1 MKKIESGWEEIKTE
15 KGPNVGLLQM
25 RFDFLKNPRNE
36 KEIKVL
42 VIEGRDAVNVIA
54 VTKDKKIIL
63 VKQLRFGTRDVSI
76 EPPGGLMEENE
87 TKVEAAKRELREETG
102 YTGSKWEFLVTRA
115 SQPVF
120 MNNYIHTYILKD
132 AALTHPK
139 ELDEGED
146 IEILGLSIE
155 EVKAKLINGGFIH
168 PHASS
173 SIAQFL
179 MKEGYLK

>member
-1 MKKIESGWEEIKTE
+1 MKELKNGWEILKTE
-15 KGPNVGLLQM
+15 KGAEIGLLQT
-25 RFDFLKNPRNE
+25 RFDYLKNPRNE

-54 VTKDKKIIL
+54 LTKDKKIIL

-76 EPPGGLMEENE
+76 EPPGGLMDENE
-87 TKVEAAKRELREETG
+87 AQLDAVKRELREETG

-120 MNNYIHTYILKD
+120 MDNYIHTYILKD
-132 AALTHPK
+132 AELTHPK
-139 ELDEGED
+139 DLDEGED
-146 IEILGLSIE
+146 IEILELSIE
-155 EVKAKLINGGFIH
+155 EVKDKLIKGEFIH

-179 MKEGYLK
+179 IKKGYLK